1 VSEGGS
7 STEELV
13 RRVKKRVFVI
23 AAVGIAAAFAFGVRP
38 GVSLTICAAVVV
50 SSFLALEKLID
61 RLAPGPGGRSERRT
75 LRLVPLILVTLSSFA
90 LLGLVLWKWKGFD
103 PAAGAAGLSVVV
115 LAIVPEVWSRR

>member
-1 VSEGGS
+1 L
-7 STEELV
+7 STDEV
-13 RRVKKRVFVI
+13 IRRVKRRAFVL
-23 AAVGIAAAFAFGVRP
+23 AALGIAAGFAFGVRT
-38 GVSLTICAAVVV
+38 GVSLTICAAVVI

-61 RLAPGPGGRSERRT
+61 RLAPGPGGRSERRK
-75 LRLVPLILVTLSSFA
+75 LVPLILVTLSSFA